1 MARKNYTA
9 GERSV
14 AILGVLSGKSLA
26 DINAQLTADQ
36 EHIYGTKRLLNPR
49 SYQLLQAAYAP
60 HIAGALGLNPI
71 WQELWLH
78 VTAPKAM
85 GDL

>member
-9 GERSV
+9 GERSL

-26 DINAQLTADQ
+26 DINSQLTADQ

-49 SYQLLQAAYAP
+49 SYKLLQAAYAP
-60 HIAGALGLNPI
+60 HIAGA
-71 WQELWLH
+71 
-78 VTAPKAM
+78 
-85 GDL
+85 